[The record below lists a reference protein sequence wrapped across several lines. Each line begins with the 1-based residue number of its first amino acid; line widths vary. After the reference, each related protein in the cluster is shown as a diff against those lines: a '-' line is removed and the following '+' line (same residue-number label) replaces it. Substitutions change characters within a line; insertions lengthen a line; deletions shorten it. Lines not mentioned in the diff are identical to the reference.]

1 MKVEVK
7 IEERGCLS
15 LLINGTKIPLVSEIL
30 HAEGVSAHRTAEDTF
45 EIDCDGVEI
54 YEDEDFKTL
63 HVKPIKRRVYL

>member
-1 MKVEVK
+1 MKVEIK
-7 IEERGCLS
+7 IERGFLS
-15 LLINGTKIPLVSEIL
+15 LFINGTKIPLVSEIL
-30 HAEGVSAHRTAEDTF
+30 NAEGVSAHRTAEDTF